1 MAPHVARYLRIR
13 PLVSGVRRETLLAQ
27 TGSITGTIVDARD
40 GTPLEKVSV
49 RVHDTKLA
57 TLTAS
62 DGRFQLDGVP
72 AGRRE
77 LYVSSVDYILVRRFV
92 DVPAGD
98 VLVITIPIAA
108 GTGTYAETVNVS
120 GGSEE
125 ERSALSAGSPQ
136 QRAATASRRHHERS
150 DARDPCAAGR
160 RHRRRPAQRVQRARP
175 AGAQHEFHVRRD
187 RHSSARSHRARGPGH
202 RLYCNGQWRRV
213 ERDWRSP
220 RARTRSAMAI
230 TQARS

>member
-1 MAPHVARYLRIR
+1 MAPRVARDL
-13 PLVSGVRRETLLAQ
+13 LFVLLFLASRETLLAQ

-77 LYVSSVDYILVRRFV
+77 LYVSSLDYILVRRFV
-92 DVPAGD
+92 DVPDGG

-108 GTGTYAETVNVS
+108 GTGTYAETVDVS
-120 GGSEE
+120 TDSEGNE
-125 ERSALSAGSPQ
+125 APSEQVLRSNELQ
-136 QRAATASRRHHERS
+136 QLRGVITNDPMRAIHVLPGVAIQ
-150 DARDPCAAGR
+150 
-160 RHRRRPAQRVQRARP
+160 AQ
-175 AGAQHEFHVRRD
+175 
-187 RHSSARSHRARGPGH
+187 S
-202 RLYCNGQWRRV
+202 
-213 ERDWRSP
+213 
-220 RARTRSAMAI
+220 
-230 TQARS
+230 

>member
-1 MAPHVARYLRIR
+1 MAPHVARYL
-13 PLVSGVRRETLLAQ
+13 LFALLFLASRETLLAQ
-27 TGSITGTIVDARD
+27 TGGITGTIVDARD

-120 GGSEE
+120 GGSEG
-125 ERSALSAGSPQ
+125 SALSAGSPQ

-150 DARDPCAAGR
+150 DARDPRVAGG
-160 RHRRRPAQRVQRARP
+160 RHRRRPAQRVQRAWP
-175 AGAQHEFHVRRD
+175 VGA
-187 RHSSARSHRARGPGH
+187 
-202 RLYCNGQWRRV
+202 
-213 ERDWRSP
+213 
-220 RARTRSAMAI
+220 
-230 TQARS
+230 